1 MLISSIEIYGLPFVC
16 LLRSSSL
23 AQPAVKSNNL
33 WPPETAPIIIS
44 VFRLILAS
52 NSPRRRELLRNAGFQ
67 FDVRPSGIE
76 ENRLPGESPE
86 DFARRLAR
94 DKAQDV
100 ARQSAPGSLVLG
112 ADTVVA
118 INGEILEKPVDAA
131 DAARMLRMLSG
142 QTHRVI
148 TGVCLV
154 RVPEAV
160 LAWTHE
166 TTLVTFRNL
175 TEEEIGSYIES
186 GEPFDKAGGYAIQG
200 LASRFVPR
208 IEGCYFNVVGLPIPL
223 VYEILR
229 SIGLKE

>member
-1 MLISSIEIYGLPFVC
+1 MI
-16 LLRSSSL
+16 
-23 AQPAVKSNNL
+23 
-33 WPPETAPIIIS
+33 
-44 VFRLILAS
+44 RLILAS
-52 NSPRRRELLRNAGFQ
+52 NSPRRRELLQNAGFQ

-76 ENRLPGESPE
+76 ETRLPGETAE

-94 DKAQDV
+94 DKALDV
-100 ARQSAPGSLVLG
+100 ARQSDAGSFVLG

-131 DAARMLRMLSG
+131 DAARMLRTLSG
-142 QTHRVI
+142 QTHRVV

-154 RVPEAV
+154 RAPENV

-166 TTLVTFRNL
+166 TTSVSFRNL
-175 TEEEIGSYIES
+175 TEEEIGSYVES

-200 LASRFVPR
+200 LASRFIPR

-223 VYEILR
+223 VYEIVKDL
-229 SIGLKE
+229 SSE

>member
-1 MLISSIEIYGLPFVC
+1 M
-16 LLRSSSL
+16 
-23 AQPAVKSNNL
+23 
-33 WPPETAPIIIS
+33 
-44 VFRLILAS
+44 FRLILAS

-94 DKAQDV
+94 DKARDV
-100 ARQSAPGSLVLG
+100 ARKSAPGSLVLG

>member
-1 MLISSIEIYGLPFVC
+1 VYHNPPPSQTTCGPPQTALIIVRVI
-16 LLRSSSL
+16 
-23 AQPAVKSNNL
+23 
-33 WPPETAPIIIS
+33 
-44 VFRLILAS
+44 RLILAS
-52 NSPRRRELLRNAGFQ
+52 NSPRRRELLQNAGFQ

-76 ENRLPGESPE
+76 ENRIPGEPPE

-94 DKAQDV
+94 DKALDV
-100 ARQSAPGSLVLG
+100 ARQSGTGSFVLG

-131 DAARMLRMLSG
+131 DAARMLRTLSG
-142 QTHRVI
+142 RTHRVM

-154 RVPEAV
+154 RAPETV

-175 TEEEIGSYIES
+175 TTEEIDGYIES

-200 LASRFVPR
+200 LASRFIPR
-208 IEGCYFNVVGLPIPL
+208 IEGCYFNVVGLPIPR
-223 VYEILR
+223 VYEMVKLI
-229 SIGLKE
+229 KD

>member
-1 MLISSIEIYGLPFVC
+1 MIRVI
-16 LLRSSSL
+16 
-23 AQPAVKSNNL
+23 
-33 WPPETAPIIIS
+33 
-44 VFRLILAS
+44 RLILAS
-52 NSPRRRELLRNAGFQ
+52 NSPRRRELLCNAGFQ

-76 ENRLPGESPE
+76 EARLPGESPE

-94 DKAQDV
+94 DKALDV
-100 ARQSAPGSLVLG
+100 ARQSNPGSLVLG

-131 DAARMLRMLSG
+131 DAARMLRTLSG
-142 QTHRVI
+142 HTHRVI

-154 RVPEAV
+154 RAPEAV

-175 TEEEIGSYIES
+175 TDDEIGGYVES

-208 IEGCYFNVVGLPIPL
+208 IEGCYFNVVGLPVPL
-223 VYEILR
+223 VYEIVK
-229 SIGLKE
+229 SVIVKE

>member
-1 MLISSIEIYGLPFVC
+1 MIH
-16 LLRSSSL
+16 
-23 AQPAVKSNNL
+23 
-33 WPPETAPIIIS
+33 
-44 VFRLILAS
+44 LILAS
-52 NSPRRRELLRNAGFQ
+52 NSPRRRELLRSAGFQ

-94 DKAQDV
+94 DKALDV
-100 ARQSAPGSLVLG
+100 ARESAPASLVLG

-118 INGEILEKPVDAA
+118 INGEILEKPVDAT
-131 DAARMLRMLSG
+131 DAARMLRTLSG

-154 RVPEAV
+154 RAPEAV

-166 TTLVTFRNL
+166 TTLVTFSTL

-186 GEPFDKAGGYAIQG
+186 GEPFDKAGGYGIQG
-200 LASRFVPR
+200 LASRFVSR

-223 VYEILR
+223 VYEMVKAL
-229 SIGLKE
+229 GLKE

>member
-1 MLISSIEIYGLPFVC
+1 MIP
-16 LLRSSSL
+16 
-23 AQPAVKSNNL
+23 
-33 WPPETAPIIIS
+33 
-44 VFRLILAS
+44 LILAS
-52 NSPRRRELLRNAGFQ
+52 NSPRRRELLQNAGFQ
-67 FDVRPSGIE
+67 FDVRSSGIE
-76 ENRLPGESPE
+76 ETRLPNELPE

-94 DKAQDV
+94 DKALDV
-100 ARQSAPGSLVLG
+100 ARQSSPGSLVLG

-131 DAARMLRMLSG
+131 DAARMLRTLSG
-142 QTHRVI
+142 HTHRVI

-154 RVPEAV
+154 RAPEAI

-166 TTLVTFRNL
+166 TTAVTFKNL
-175 TEEEIGSYIES
+175 SEEEIGSYVES

-223 VYEILR
+223 VYDILT
-229 SIGLKE
+229 SVALKE

>member
-1 MLISSIEIYGLPFVC
+1 M
-16 LLRSSSL
+16 
-23 AQPAVKSNNL
+23 
-33 WPPETAPIIIS
+33 
-44 VFRLILAS
+44 FRLILAS
-52 NSPRRRELLRNAGFQ
+52 NSPRRRELLRNAGFK

-94 DKAQDV
+94 DKARDV
-100 ARQSAPGSLVLG
+100 ARKSAPGSLVLG